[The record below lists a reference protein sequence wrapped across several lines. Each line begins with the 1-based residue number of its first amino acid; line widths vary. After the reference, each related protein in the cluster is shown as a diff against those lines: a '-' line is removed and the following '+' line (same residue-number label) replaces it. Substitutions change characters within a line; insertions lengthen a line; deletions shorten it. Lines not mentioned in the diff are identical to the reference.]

1 METIEFKAFSLG
13 RIVQQKPFLIPS
25 CLNAFT
31 FTCTLIG
38 EMCAPRTQQIII
50 FLHTMVFEFF
60 RRTRCRTA
68 KKAAKII
75 PESSRTPTVQSQL
88 SSCQKNI
95 EPALALFY
103 NA

>member
-50 FLHTMVFEFF
+50 IFLHTMVFEFF
-60 RRTRCRTA
+60 SAYLMSYKESGGNYPWIITDADRTVTTFLL
-68 KKAAKII
+68 
-75 PESSRTPTVQSQL
+75 PEEYWTSAGAFL
-88 SSCQKNI
+88 
-95 EPALALFY
+95 
-103 NA
+103 